1 MSATI
6 ELDAKAEQVITR
18 ILLGLLIAGIS
29 LVAIADGGVDEAGE
43 RLVSSFLE
51 EVITLE
57 GSFEQRLI
65 DAEGAV
71 VEVSTGTLEVERPGR
86 FRWTYAEPYEQWLV
100 ADGLNIWSYDVDLA
114 QVTVKPQ
121 SEALSNTPAMLL
133 GGASDA
139 LRQFRFDG
147 SRVENGTTWVR
158 LLPVSTDSGFNRLE
172 LGFTNGQLGRM
183 VFFDNLEQTTL
194 VALYDVRVNEPIDG
208 DRFEFVVPD
217 DADLVGV
224 PLTASDSLP

>member
-1 MSATI
+1 M
-6 ELDAKAEQVITR
+6 ITR
-18 ILLGLLIAGIS
+18 AWLKL
-29 LVAIADGGVDEAGE
+29 LVAVTPLVAFADGGVDEAGE
-43 RLVSSFLE
+43 KLVNVFLQ

-71 VEVSTGTLEVERPGR
+71 VEVSTGTLEIERPKR

-121 SEALSNTPAMLL
+121 AEALNNTPAMLL

-139 LRQFRFDG
+139 LQQFRFDG
-147 SRVENGTTWVR
+147 STVEDGTTWVR
-158 LLPVSTDSGFNRLE
+158 LLPRSTDSGFNRLE
-172 LGFTNGQLGRM
+172 LGFTDGQLSRM

-194 VALYDVRVNEPIDG
+194 VALYDVRTNEPIDEE
-208 DRFEFVVPD
+208 RFGFVVPD

-224 PLTASDSLP
+224 PLSAGDSLP